1 MLQVLIF
8 LLRKLHNSGKYS
20 IYRGMVVVFS
30 IALWVFC
37 SLVNS
42 SQPQCWINGCLI
54 GTEQYELL
62 KRYCFVAELVHWTAQ
77 VLPQPYRAH
86 SCICGTFTQKL
97 HSSQLTL
104 QVSQT
109 AQFQQPMSTLI
120 TPGCLIRCHSRPII
134 ATASVGCFVWG
145 RKSNIWVVSATN
157 PLVSS

>member
-1 MLQVLIF
+1 MV
-8 LLRKLHNSGKYS
+8 STPSTG
-20 IYRGMVVVFS
+20 GMVVVFS

-134 ATASVGCFVWG
+134 AAASAGCFVWG
-145 RKSNIWVVSATN
+145 RKSDIWVVVVVWIFSN
-157 PLVSS
+157 YKSSVFFIDSE